1 VKVARPRRAISR
13 SESLQ
18 DLMAT
23 MLKYP
28 TTLQQTLTLLT
39 NLFPVWVI
47 LFVCVG
53 MVRPELVTWI
63 HGDGITFLV
72 AATMVFTGMTLNIED
87 FVQVLKNPG
96 QVSMGCICQY
106 TLMPFLAY
114 LISRL
119 LKLPADIAAG
129 LILLGSCPGGTSSNL
144 ITLIARGDVALSVL
158 MTTGSTL
165 LAPLATPTLVSML
178 AGNLV
183 RIDGVGLVVSTFQV
197 VLGPVAMGLLIHHLI
212 PGLAE
217 KAKTFT
223 PLISVLIVSLIC
235 GSIVGQTASTALIAG
250 PVVLLAVFLLHSLG
264 FVLGF
269 MVPKLFGYPCRVS
282 RTTSIEVGIQ
292 SSALA
297 VVLATR
303 HFPNPVLSA
312 LPCAISATVQSM
324 LGSAV
329 AIYWNR
335 MPLTDEP
342 QKKAAG
348 RPWLHRLRKS
358 WSSKPANVGGAAG
371 DAGKA
376 GETKH

>member
-1 VKVARPRRAISR
+1 
-13 SESLQ
+13 
-18 DLMAT
+18 
-23 MLKYP
+23 P
-28 TTLQQTLTLLT
+28 T
-39 NLFPVWVI
+39 
-47 LFVCVG
+47 
-53 MVRPELVTWI
+53 
-63 HGDGITFLV
+63 
-72 AATMVFTGMTLNIED
+72 
-87 FVQVLKNPG
+87 

-129 LILLGSCPGGTSSNL
+129 LILLGSCPGRTSSSPQPLTPNPQSHHIL
-144 ITLIARGDVALSVL
+144 KHTGDVL

-335 MPLTDEP
+335 MPLT
-342 QKKAAG
+342 
-348 RPWLHRLRKS
+348 
-358 WSSKPANVGGAAG
+358 GAP
-371 DAGKA
+371 
-376 GETKH
+376 